1 MTSQTEHKAMP
12 EEAQASDP
20 AADQVD
26 DLPRAAMEVLEES
39 AGPSEASQNMDVVLD
54 IPVQVSMELG
64 RTRLSI
70 RDLLQLGEGSVIRLE
85 CAPGDPL
92 DIFVNG
98 CLVARGEVVVL
109 NDRMGMRVTDIVS
122 PEERVRRL
130 R

>member
-1 MTSQTEHKAMP
+1 MSSENERSAVPADAPETEA
-12 EEAQASDP
+12 ASVGSDEF
-20 AADQVD
+20 Q
-26 DLPRAAMEVLEES
+26 RAAMEALEES
-39 AGPSEASQNMDVVLD
+39 AAPSGSGQNMDVVLD

-85 CAPGDPL
+85 RAPGDPL

-122 PEERVRRL
+122 PDERVRRL

>member
-1 MTSQTEHKAMP
+1 MSEQNDH
-12 EEAQASDP
+12 QRP
-20 AADQVD
+20 AAAETSERVD
-26 DLPRAAMEVLEES
+26 VQRAAMEALEES
-39 AGPSEASQNMDVVLD
+39 ASPVGASQNLDVVLD

-85 CAPGDPL
+85 RAPGDPL
-92 DIFVNG
+92 DIYVNG
-98 CLVARGEVVVL
+98 CLVARGEVVVI
-109 NDRMGMRVTDIVS
+109 NERMGMRVTDIVS

>member
-1 MTSQTEHKAMP
+1 MTSQSEQGAAAATTAGN
-12 EEAQASDP
+12 AASAEGRGDYR
-20 AADQVD
+20 
-26 DLPRAAMEVLEES
+26 RAAMEAL
-39 AGPSEASQNMDVVLD
+39 EASASPAASSQNLEVVLD

-64 RTRLSI
+64 RTNLSI
-70 RDLLQLGEGSVIRLE
+70 RELLQLGEGSVIRLE
-85 CAPGDPL
+85 RAPGDPL

-98 CLVARGEVVVL
+98 CLVARGEVVVI